1 MLTEFNATGIE
12 LKSGKQLNADI
23 IIVATG
29 LNLKFAGG
37 VDYSIDD
44 QKLDFTDRFIFRG
57 MMFSDLPNMAF
68 TVGYTNSSWTL
79 KADLTASYVC
89 RVLNKMARKGY
100 STVTPRMIGTV
111 EEEPLLDFDAGY
123 VLRARRQFPKQ
134 GNRLPWKNYQ
144 NYIKDF
150 ITLRLGGL
158 RDKELEFH

>member
-1 MLTEFNATGIE
+1 M
-12 LKSGKQLNADI
+12 
-23 IIVATG
+23 ATG

-89 RVLNKMARKGY
+89 RVLNKMARKRLLNGY
-100 STVTPRMIGTV
+100 PR
-111 EEEPLLDFDAGY
+111 A
-123 VLRARRQFPKQ
+123 
-134 GNRLPWKNYQ
+134 
-144 NYIKDF
+144 
-150 ITLRLGGL
+150 
-158 RDKELEFH
+158 